1 MRIEYVFDTV
11 CPWCY
16 VGKRRLERALRQR
29 PDSRVTLLWRPF
41 LLNPDLPTEGVDRRV
56 YLDRKFGGPARAQ
69 RIHAAV
75 ATAGLAEGITFAF
88 DRIGRTPN
96 TLNAHRVIRY
106 ATTIGRDAEA
116 VEAIYAAYFCEG
128 RDIGD
133 IAVLAEIGAGLG
145 LDHKALYDH
154 LASETD
160 LAAVLADN
168 ARAHRLGVNGV
179 PCLILDGQY
188 ALAGAQE
195 PDILLRL
202 IDIVREAEAEATFS

>member
-16 VGKRRLERALRQR
+16 VGKRRLERALRHR

-41 LLNPDLPTEGVDRRV
+41 LLNPDLPTEGIDRRL

-88 DRIGRTPN
+88 DRIQRTPN
-96 TLNAHRVIRY
+96 TLNAHRLIRY
-106 ATTIGRDAEA
+106 ATTIGRDGEA
-116 VEAIYAAYFCEG
+116 VEAIYAAYFCAG

-145 LDHKALYDH
+145 LDRQALYDH
-154 LASETD
+154 LASEVD